1 MFFQILSIVGALLIL
16 LAFGLINSG
25 RVRPTNLA
33 YIAMNF
39 VGSGLLA
46 WVAVVD
52 RRAGFILLETVWA
65 IMSLMPLLRR
75 PGEGADVPAS

>member
-39 VGSGLLA
+39 VGPGLLA

-52 RRAGFILLETVWA
+52 RRAGLFLMLTV
-65 IMSLMPLLRR
+65 L
-75 PGEGADVPAS
+75 

>member
-1 MFFQILSIVGALLIL
+1 MFFQIISVVGALLIL

-25 RVRPTNLA
+25 RVRPRNLS

-46 WVAVVD
+46 WVAIVD
-52 RRAGFILLETVWA
+52 RRVGFILLETVWA
-65 IMSLMPLLRR
+65 VMSLLPLLRR
-75 PGEGADVPAS
+75 GRTEADTSTP